1 MIDIIPHVAEIL
13 APLGAQ
19 IELSFSDTYVT
30 FPLIVL
36 TTASNVPET
45 LGKVEYYTRIT
56 VQVDA
61 YTLDKGETV
70 QLAKQIDDIMLEN
83 GFKLVN
89 AFPVTEGELERFQ
102 MSYNC
107 NIDFSHTRIITT

>member
-89 AFPVTEGELERFQ
+89 AFPVTEGELERLQ

>member
-1 MIDIIPHVAEIL
+1 MIDIIPYVAEL
-13 APLGAQ
+13 LEPLGAQ
-19 IELSFSDTYVT
+19 IELSYRDTEVT

-36 TTASNVPET
+36 TTVSNAPQI
-45 LGKVEYYTRIT
+45 LDKVEYFTRII

-70 QLAKQIDDIMLEN
+70 RLAQQIDDIMREH
-83 GFKLVN
+83 GFRLSN
-89 AFPVTEGELERFQ
+89 AFPLTEGELERYQ

-107 NIDFSHTRIITT
+107 SLDFSHTRIITT